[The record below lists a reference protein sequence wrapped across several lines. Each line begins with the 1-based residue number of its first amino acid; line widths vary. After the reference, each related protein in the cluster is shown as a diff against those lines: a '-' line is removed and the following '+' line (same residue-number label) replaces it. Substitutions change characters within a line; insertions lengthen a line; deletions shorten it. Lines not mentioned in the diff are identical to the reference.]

1 MYLTAFRIF
10 VQKYMGLILPNISA
24 SVLIWQAALIKRKVK
39 LDQLTDINM
48 LLMVKKSYNEVDYT
62 IIFINM

>member
-1 MYLTAFRIF
+1 
-10 VQKYMGLILPNISA
+10 MGLILPNISA